1 MVVAWTTEME
11 ELFYLF
17 DPWMEWRVKNE
28 APHDVKEAERQF
40 IELYA
45 YENSKQKHLKKS
57 AWTDEMKRLHKITHP
72 WVEWRMKEEAPQE
85 ARNAK
90 DKYYELYAY
99 EKNRQMRLEGYVN

>member
-45 YENSKQKHLKKS
+45 YENSKERSKKR
-57 AWTDEMKRLHKITHP
+57 KR
-72 WVEWRMKEEAPQE
+72 
-85 ARNAK
+85 
-90 DKYYELYAY
+90 
-99 EKNRQMRLEGYVN
+99 